1 MEEAFVRTGDRL
13 NKAEREVVRLSEG
26 GASSQLE
33 RERLEDLR
41 IRLQKQVRENQISA
55 SII

>member
-1 MEEAFVRTGDRL
+1 MRTGDRL

-55 SII
+55 LII